1 MLKLL
6 IVDDERIIR
15 ETMATI
21 IDWNTLDIQLIGTAK
36 DGIEAYNIIL
46 DEYPDI
52 VLTDIKMPALSGIE
66 LIAKIHEINPQ
77 TQFIIL
83 SGYGEFE
90 YAKKAMQYGV
100 KHYLLKPCNEM
111 QIVDSIKNIKVTIQN
126 QLYSTMKSG

>member
-111 QIVDSIKNIKVTIQN
+111 QIVDLSLIHISEPTRP
-126 QLYSTMKSG
+126 Y

>member
-100 KHYLLKPCNEM
+100 KHYLLKPCNA
-111 QIVDSIKNIKVTIQN
+111 NCR
-126 QLYSTMKSG
+126 

>member
-100 KHYLLKPCNEM
+100 KHYLPWIIHGVAVKVAESH
-111 QIVDSIKNIKVTIQN
+111 IVTIF
-126 QLYSTMKSG
+126 

>member
-1 MLKLL
+1 
-6 IVDDERIIR
+6 
-15 ETMATI
+15 MATI

-111 QIVDSIKNIKVTIQN
+111 QIVDSIKNIKKDYFRISLIYERRSLRQIINVFHRY
-126 QLYSTMKSG
+126 LV